1 MILLTA
7 FVVAAGVLISWKME
21 VLTKEFFFLLMLLS
35 VGAYGF
41 FISLDLFTMFFF
53 LEIAVLPKFLL
64 IAIWGSG
71 KKNTV
76 Q

>member
-41 FISLDLFTMFFF
+41 LSHWIYSPCSFS
-53 LEIAVLPKFLL
+53 
-64 IAIWGSG
+64 
-71 KKNTV
+71 
-76 Q
+76 